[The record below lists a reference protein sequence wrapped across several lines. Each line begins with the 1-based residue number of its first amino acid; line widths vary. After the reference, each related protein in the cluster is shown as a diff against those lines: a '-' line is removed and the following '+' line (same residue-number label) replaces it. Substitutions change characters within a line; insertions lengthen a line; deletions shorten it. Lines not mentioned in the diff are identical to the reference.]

1 MFNLLNLY
9 RFLKVLIVVLSTLL
23 LLTIFENHPLMSFTG
38 FCILFAIIIAN
49 LYLHIEK
56 IEREKI
62 EERRKILLNSDIFE
76 IDIMSGREFEHY
88 LRYLFI
94 NAGYRV
100 KLTPASG
107 DFGADLILETET
119 QRIAVQAKRYKSK
132 VGIKAVQEIAS
143 AKSHYRANETWV
155 VTNNFFTAAAVEL
168 AQSNGVKLC
177 DRNFLINYSLKYRES
192 NQTISRVELRKG
204 I

>member
-23 LLTIFENHPLMSFTG
+23 LLTIFKNHPLMSFT
-38 FCILFAIIIAN
+38 
-49 LYLHIEK
+49 
-56 IEREKI
+56 
-62 EERRKILLNSDIFE
+62 
-76 IDIMSGREFEHY
+76 
-88 LRYLFI
+88 
-94 NAGYRV
+94 
-100 KLTPASG
+100 G

-177 DRNFLINYSLKYRES
+177 DRNFLIDYSLKYRES
-192 NQTISRVELRKG
+192 NQTISRVELRKD